1 MIEILK
7 IILLLL
13 AAKSALFWTYV
24 LQLKEYRL
32 DRFLA
37 EYGNIKTLARFW
49 LFSGGRKICFP
60 VWTMKSFFILATS
73 LILAVLLFLP
83 ANINSDE
90 SDLSAYVSTYFL
102 MPFIVILITIFIN
115 VPVDILKNLIYILAR
130 EKVSKINNLIVV
142 GITGSYG
149 KSSTKE
155 FLSQILLKKFRV
167 LKTPGNI
174 NTEIGVSQFI
184 LKNLKLDAEILIV
197 EMGAYGAG
205 EIKKICEIVC
215 PKIGILTG
223 ISQQHLALFG
233 SMDSIKNAKYELIN
247 SLPSDGLAVFNGENN
262 YCLELSERWKG
273 EKIIYLN
280 ERNLRPDFPN
290 HYMLNL
296 SGAIEVAKRLG
307 MSDKEIDEA
316 VHDIKLTDKMF
327 ETFIAKNGALIIN
340 DAYSANPD
348 GVLSAI
354 DYLSACT
361 QKNKIIVMPCLIELG
376 HASAEVHKKIGKLI
390 YEKCDFA
397 IITTPANFKEIKEE
411 AGDKAVFE
419 ANTGKVMELINKKI
433 DSETA
438 VLLEGRLSDDI
449 VKSLR

>member
-1 MIEILK
+1 MTDILK

-13 AAKSALFWTYV
+13 AVKSALFWTYV

-37 EYGNIKTLARFW
+37 EYGRIKTFVRFW
-49 LFSGGRKICFP
+49 FFSGGRKIRTP
-60 VWTMKSFFILATS
+60 IWTVKSFLIFALSLAS
-73 LILAVLLFLP
+73 AVLLILP
-83 ANINSDE
+83 VIINYSAF
-90 SDLSAYVSTYFL
+90 DLSPYLLIYLLT
-102 MPFIVILITIFIN
+102 PFIVMLFTVFIN
-115 VPVDILKNLIYILAR
+115 VPVNIVKNFIYFLAR
-130 EKVSKINNLIVV
+130 KKVSKMNGLVV
-142 GITGSYG
+142 IGITGSYG

-155 FLSQILLKKFRV
+155 FLSQILSKKFRV

-184 LKNLKLDAEILIV
+184 LKNLKPDAEVLIV
-197 EMGAYGAG
+197 EMGAYKAG
-205 EIKKICEIVC
+205 EIKKICGIVH

-223 ISQQHLALFG
+223 VSQQHLALFG
-233 SMDSIKNAKYELIN
+233 SMESIKNAKYELIE
-247 SLPSDGLAVFNGENN
+247 SLPDNGFAVFNGENN

-273 EKIIYLN
+273 KKDIYLN
-280 ERNLRPDFPN
+280 TNDFRPDLPN

-296 SGAIEVAKRLG
+296 SGAIEVAKHLG
-307 MSDKEIDEA
+307 MNDAEIDGA
-316 VHDIKLTDKMF
+316 VREVKLTDKMF
-327 ETFIAKNGALIIN
+327 ETFAGKSGAFVIN

-348 GVLSAI
+348 GVFAAI
-354 DYLSACT
+354 NYLSARPE
-361 QKNKIIVMPCLIELG
+361 KNKILVMPCLIELG

-397 IITTPANFKEIKEE
+397 VITTPADFGEIKKE
-411 AGDKAVFE
+411 AGGKAVFE
-419 ANTGKVMELINKKI
+419 ANTGKVMELINKKV